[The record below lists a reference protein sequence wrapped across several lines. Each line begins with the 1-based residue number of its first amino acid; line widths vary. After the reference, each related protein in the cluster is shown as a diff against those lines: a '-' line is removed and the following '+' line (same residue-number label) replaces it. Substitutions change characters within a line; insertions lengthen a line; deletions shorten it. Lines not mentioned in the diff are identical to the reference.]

1 MVARQAHN
9 LKVVGSNPTPA
20 TNVFK
25 NNFTVFLLLCSAFFI
40 VNLCLK
46 IFFFGFH
53 PNTDQIAIIKWIND
67 SSSNILNFNIYGNFI
82 YHYLLGLY
90 GNFTY
95 FFMSTIFIINVPFSL
110 IFKNYNFIHFSVIV
124 LFCYAIFSFIT
135 LMIFDELTKKY
146 NLSKFKKIIFSIII
160 LSFLYFSYHSFYF
173 PLSAGHHIFG
183 VLFLYFFI
191 FYNLRKESLFLK
203 NENFNFYFLYILTI
217 FSNYTNVF
225 ILLTYFFFLE
235 VYQFIHHKK
244 LIINKSKIIF
254 IILNIFIF
262 FLTLILIYF
271 YNRLKPGEAGYIVS
285 TYGGLSL
292 DQYSNFI
299 SNYFALFLKLI
310 LIIFDGYGVFL
321 FISIIPLFYLIDNR
335 IKIFFITLLFLFVF
349 FPAFLNSY
357 QRTFFYFMPI
367 MLIFS
372 LLTIFRIKSLKK
384 LFLILS
390 FLLIPNFIWGFYP
403 IIEKNNLKRNI
414 DFDIQA
420 ISLIGDTFSCV
431 DQITNYIDNNFKTIF
446 LENNIRDL
454 FAVQN
459 KNLNMIKTST
469 RLSVTRILAQNTDKY
484 FLINDVSKNSVENIR
499 YYVVRGLNQKG
510 VHKENESEIKN
521 LATTFFEYFEVTNP
535 KITTVHSCQ
544 TNNSNYDEIRLY
556 RFEF

>member
-20 TNVFK
+20 TNIFK
-25 NNFTVFLLLCSAFFI
+25 NNFTVFLFLCSAFFI

-46 IFFFGFH
+46 IFLIGFH

-67 SSSNILNFNIYGNFI
+67 SSSNILNFDIYGNFI

-95 FFMSTIFIINVPFSL
+95 FFMSTIFIINIPFSL

-135 LMIFDELTKKY
+135 LMIFDQLTKKY
-146 NLSKFKKIIFSIII
+146 NLSKFKKIIFSTII

-191 FYNLRKESLFLK
+191 FYNLRKESLFLN

-225 ILLTYFFFLE
+225 ILLTYFIFLE

-254 IILNIFIF
+254 IFLNIFIF

-299 SNYFALFLKLI
+299 SNYFTLFLKLI
-310 LIIFDGYGVFL
+310 LIIIDGYGIFL
-321 FISIIPLFYLIDNR
+321 FISIVPLFYLIDKR
-335 IKIFFITLLFLFVF
+335 IKILFITLIFLFVF

-372 LLTIFRIKSLKK
+372 LITICRIKSLKK
-384 LFLILS
+384 LSLILS

-403 IIEKNNLKRNI
+403 VIEKNNLKRNI
-414 DFDIQA
+414 DFHIQA

-454 FAVQN
+454 FSVQN
-459 KNLNMIKTST
+459 KNLDMIKTST
-469 RLSVTRILAQNTDKY
+469 RLSAIRILAQNTDKY
-484 FLINDVSKNSVENIR
+484 FLINDVSKNNVENIR

-535 KITTVHSCQ
+535 KIITVHSCQ

>member
-20 TNVFK
+20 TNFFK
-25 NNFTVFLLLCSAFFI
+25 NNLTVFLLLCSAFFI

-46 IFFFGFH
+46 IFLIGFH
-53 PNTDQIAIIKWIND
+53 PNTDQIAIIKWVND
-67 SSSNILNFNIYGNFI
+67 SSSNILNFDIYGNFI

-135 LMIFDELTKKY
+135 LMIFEELTKKY

-191 FYNLRKESLFLK
+191 FYNLRKDSLFLK

-299 SNYFALFLKLI
+299 SNYFTLFLKLI
-310 LIIFDGYGVFL
+310 SIIFDGYGVFL
-321 FISIIPLFYLIDNR
+321 FISIVPFFYLIDKR
-335 IKIFFITLLFLFVF
+335 IKIFFITLIFLFVF

-384 LFLILS
+384 LLLILS
-390 FLLIPNFIWGFYP
+390 FFLIPNFLWGFYP

-420 ISLIGDTFSCV
+420 ISLIGDTFGCV
-431 DQITNYIDNNFKTIF
+431 DQINNYIDNNFKTIF

-454 FAVQN
+454 FSVQN

-521 LATTFFEYFEVTNP
+521 LAATFFEYFEVTNP
-535 KITTVHSCQ
+535 KIITVHSCQ

>member
-1 MVARQAHN
+1 LVARQAHN

-20 TNVFK
+20 TNFFK
-25 NNFTVFLLLCSAFFI
+25 NNLTVFLLLCSAFFI

-46 IFFFGFH
+46 IFLIGFH
-53 PNTDQIAIIKWIND
+53 PNTDQIAIIKWVND
-67 SSSNILNFNIYGNFI
+67 SSSNILNFDIYGNFI

-135 LMIFDELTKKY
+135 LMIFEELTKKY

-191 FYNLRKESLFLK
+191 FYNLRKDSLFLK

-299 SNYFALFLKLI
+299 SNYFTLFLKLI
-310 LIIFDGYGVFL
+310 SIIFDGYGVFL
-321 FISIIPLFYLIDNR
+321 FISIVPFFYLIDKR
-335 IKIFFITLLFLFVF
+335 IKIFFITLIFLFVF

-384 LFLILS
+384 LLLILS
-390 FLLIPNFIWGFYP
+390 FFLIPNFLWGFYP

-420 ISLIGDTFSCV
+420 ISLIGDTFGCV
-431 DQITNYIDNNFKTIF
+431 DQINNYIDNNFKTIF

-454 FAVQN
+454 FSVQN

-521 LATTFFEYFEVTNP
+521 LAATFFEYFEVTNP
-535 KITTVHSCQ
+535 KIITVHSCQ

>member
-20 TNVFK
+20 TNFFK
-25 NNFTVFLLLCSAFFI
+25 NNLTVFLLLCSAFFI

-46 IFFFGFH
+46 IFLIGFH
-53 PNTDQIAIIKWIND
+53 PNTDQIAIIKWVND
-67 SSSNILNFNIYGNFI
+67 SSSNILNFDIYGNFI

-135 LMIFDELTKKY
+135 LMIFEELTKKY

-191 FYNLRKESLFLK
+191 FYNLRKDSLFLK

-299 SNYFALFLKLI
+299 SNYFTLFLKLI
-310 LIIFDGYGVFL
+310 SIIFDGYGVFL
-321 FISIIPLFYLIDNR
+321 FISIVPFFYLIDKR
-335 IKIFFITLLFLFVF
+335 IKIFFITLIFLFVF

-384 LFLILS
+384 LLLILS
-390 FLLIPNFIWGFYP
+390 FFFIPNFLWGFYP
-403 IIEKNNLKRNI
+403 IFEKNNLKRNI

-420 ISLIGDTFSCV
+420 ISLIGDTFGCV
-431 DQITNYIDNNFKTIF
+431 DQINNYIDNNFKTIF

-454 FAVQN
+454 FSVQN

-521 LATTFFEYFEVTNP
+521 LAATFFEYFEVTNP
-535 KITTVHSCQ
+535 KIITVHSCQ

>member
-20 TNVFK
+20 TNFFK
-25 NNFTVFLLLCSAFFI
+25 NNLTVFLLLCSAFFI

-46 IFFFGFH
+46 IFLIGFH
-53 PNTDQIAIIKWIND
+53 PNTDQIAIIKWVND
-67 SSSNILNFNIYGNFI
+67 SSSNILNFDIYGNFI

-135 LMIFDELTKKY
+135 LMIFEELTKKY

-191 FYNLRKESLFLK
+191 FYNLRKDSLFLK

-299 SNYFALFLKLI
+299 SNYFTLFLKLI
-310 LIIFDGYGVFL
+310 SIIFDGYGVFL
-321 FISIIPLFYLIDNR
+321 FISIVPFFYLIDKR
-335 IKIFFITLLFLFVF
+335 IKIFFITLIFLFVF

-384 LFLILS
+384 LLLILS
-390 FLLIPNFIWGFYP
+390 FFFIPNFLWGFYP

-420 ISLIGDTFSCV
+420 ISLIGDTFGCV
-431 DQITNYIDNNFKTIF
+431 DQINNYIDNNFKTIF

-454 FAVQN
+454 FSVQN

-521 LATTFFEYFEVTNP
+521 LAATFFEYFEVTNP
-535 KITTVHSCQ
+535 KIITVHSCQ